1 MLKDKYILV
10 GLSGGIACYKTAE
23 LIRLLK
29 KAQAQVQVVMTQ
41 AATQFITPLTL
52 QALSGRP
59 VLTDQWA
66 TVTHL
71 QRKSST
77 RRQTPN
83 DDTEI
88 EFDDG
93 MSHIHQSRIADA
105 ILLAP
110 ASANTLAKLATGIC
124 DDLLTTLCLARTC
137 PLLVAPAMNQ
147 QMWAHPATQRNLQQ
161 LQADGVEI
169 LGPDAGEQ
177 ACGEVG
183 LGRML
188 APEHLLSAL
197 EDFFVSKCLS
207 GKHVLIT
214 AGPTYEPIDPVRGLT
229 NLSSGKMGFALARA
243 AHAAGAKVTLIAGP
257 CCQATPYGV
266 ARIDVMTAVQM
277 HDAVQAQLD
286 SVDILIAAAAVAD
299 WRVQEVSTSKL
310 KKQAAQQ
317 TPYWPLQLNPD
328 ILASVAARAKPPY
341 CVGFAAESENLE
353 AYAQAKRVAKNVPLI
368 VANHGPSTFGQ
379 DDNQILLCD
388 AQGTTQLPRMSKQ
401 ALAQQLILEIA
412 RRIDK

>member
-10 GLSGGIACYKTAE
+10 GLTGGIACYKTAE

-29 KAQAQVQVVMTQ
+29 KAQAHVQVVMTQ

-52 QALSGRP
+52 QALSGKP
-59 VLTDQWA
+59 VLLDQWDVSA
-66 TVTHL
+66 
-71 QRKSST
+71 
-77 RRQTPN
+77 
-83 DDTEI
+83 
-88 EFDDG
+88 DDG
-93 MSHIHQSRIADA
+93 MGHIHQSRIADA
-105 ILLAP
+105 ILIAP
-110 ASANTLAKLATGIC
+110 ASANILAKLASGVC
-124 DDLLTTLCLARTC
+124 NDLLSTLCLARSC

-161 LQADGVEI
+161 LQADGVQI

-183 LGRML
+183 MGRML
-188 APEHLLSAL
+188 APERLLNEL
-197 EDFFVSKCLS
+197 EDFFVSKCLL

-243 AHAAGAKVTLIAGP
+243 AHAAGAKVTLVAGP
-257 CCQATPYGV
+257 CCLVTPYGV
-266 ARIDVMTAVQM
+266 TRIDITTAVQM
-277 HDAVQAQLD
+277 NDAVQTQID
-286 SVDILIAAAAVAD
+286 SVDIFIAAAAVAD
-299 WRVQEVSTSKL
+299 WRVLEVSTSKL
-310 KKQAAQQ
+310 KKQVDQV
-317 TPYWPLQLNPD
+317 TSCWPMQLNPD
-328 ILASVAARAKPPY
+328 ILASVAARPHPPY

-353 AYAQAKRVAKNVPLI
+353 AYAHAKRITKNIPLI

-388 AQGTTQLPRMSKQ
+388 GHGTRPLARMSKY
-401 ALAQQLILEIA
+401 ALAQQLMFEIA
-412 RRIDK
+412 ERIER

>member
-10 GLSGGIACYKTAE
+10 GLTGGIACYKTAE

-29 KAQAQVQVVMTQ
+29 KAQAHIQVVMTQ

-52 QALSGRP
+52 QALSGKP
-59 VLTDQWA
+59 VLLDQWDVSA
-66 TVTHL
+66 
-71 QRKSST
+71 
-77 RRQTPN
+77 
-83 DDTEI
+83 
-88 EFDDG
+88 DDG
-93 MSHIHQSRIADA
+93 MGHIHQSRIADA
-105 ILLAP
+105 ILIAP
-110 ASANTLAKLATGIC
+110 ASANTLAKLASGIC
-124 DDLLTTLCLARTC
+124 NDLLSTLCLARTC

-161 LQADGVEI
+161 LQADGVQI

-183 LGRML
+183 MGRML
-188 APEHLLSAL
+188 APEHLLSEL

-243 AHAAGAKVTLIAGP
+243 AHAAGAMVTLIAGP
-257 CCQATPYGV
+257 CCLATPYRV
-266 ARIDVMTAVQM
+266 KRIDVTTAVQM
-277 HDAVQAQLD
+277 NDAVQTQID
-286 SVDILIAAAAVAD
+286 SADVFIAAAAVAD
-299 WRVQEVSTSKL
+299 WRVIEVSASKL
-310 KKQAAQQ
+310 KKQVDQV
-317 TPYWPLQLNPD
+317 TSCWPMQLNPD
-328 ILASVAARAKPPY
+328 ILASVAARPQPPY

-353 AYAQAKRVAKNVPLI
+353 AYAHAKRIAKNIPLI

-388 AQGTTQLPRMSKQ
+388 AQGTTPLARMSKY
-401 ALAQQLILEIA
+401 ALAQQLMFEIA
-412 RRIDK
+412 ERIER